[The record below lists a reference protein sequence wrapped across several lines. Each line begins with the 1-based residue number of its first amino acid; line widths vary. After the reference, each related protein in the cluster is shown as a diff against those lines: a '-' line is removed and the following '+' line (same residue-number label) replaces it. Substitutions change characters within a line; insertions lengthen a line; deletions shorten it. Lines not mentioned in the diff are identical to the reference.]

1 MKDPKKVKA
10 GLTLAA
16 SVSRDY
22 YRFIGRRG
30 GRASMFNHLMRVAQS
45 YDCRKS
51 RVWRDDARSWPS
63 ERINRFNQGIR
74 QHYREMAEGY
84 RDYNG
89 NRMML
94 ELFDRQH
101 DIKKKRKRCQ

>member
-1 MKDPKKVKA
+1 MCKDPKKVKA

-30 GRASMFNHLMRVAQS
+30 GRATEYNSLVRLAQTF
-45 YDCRKS
+45 DCRQAGWGQS
-51 RVWRDDARSWPS
+51 GTAAQVDRWNA
-63 ERINRFNQGIR
+63 EMR
-74 QHYREMAEGY
+74 QHYLEVAQKY

-89 NRMML
+89 TRIML

-101 DIKKKRKRCQ
+101 DIKKKRKRCK